1 MEDQLNVRRYLLVI
15 RHWWWLIL
23 GCTILAALAAF
34 IVSSQMMPVYS
45 ASVTLLVHQSPSSSG
60 NDYNALLTSEKL
72 ARTYAQM
79 LTGRPVLDAVIEQ
92 LGLDETREGLA
103 GRIDTELVQNTQL
116 IRLGVEDTNPTQAA
130 QLANAVASEF
140 IIQNQALQQGRY
152 ADSLGSIQEQM
163 DEMSSL
169 MERTQAEIDALG
181 TPETPQMQA
190 ELTRLETV
198 LAGYRN
204 TYASLLQSYEQMRL
218 TAVQSADNVIVFE
231 EAQTPDAPIRPRKV
245 MNTAL
250 AGALGMMMAVGVVFL
265 VEYLDNT
272 IKTPEDVSQELGLG
286 TMGVIG
292 RLAKGSEE
300 LVTVAH
306 PLSPVSEAFR
316 VLRTN
321 IRFSGVDKPI
331 RTLLVT
337 SAGPTEGKSTTAA
350 NLAVAMA
357 QAGLKVV
364 VLDADL
370 RRPRLHQI
378 FGLHPRG
385 GLTGSLLEGNMDG
398 RLQPSQVEGLT
409 VLPAGERPPNPSELL
424 GSRRLR
430 ELLDELAGGADV
442 VVIDSPPVLPVT
454 DAAVLAQ
461 EVDGVLLVVDA
472 GETRRDVVQRAAESL
487 QQVGAHLIG
496 VVLNRVSTGRGGYY
510 YHYYQQYYDDNGY
523 QKQKRRKRRR
533 TKGVLAPVQ
542 RLFREAERENE

>member
-1 MEDQLNVRRYLLVI
+1 MEDQLNVRRYLLVV
-15 RHWWWLIL
+15 RRWWWLVL
-23 GCTILAALAAF
+23 GCTVLAALAAF

-45 ASVTLLVHQSPSSSG
+45 SSVTLLVHQSPSSSG

-79 LTGRPVLDAVIEQ
+79 LTSRPVLDAVIEQ
-92 LGLDETREGLA
+92 LALDETQERLA
-103 GRIDTELVQNTQL
+103 GRIGTELVQNTQL
-116 IRLGVEDTNPTQAA
+116 IRLDVEDTNPTQAA
-130 QLANAVASEF
+130 QIANAIASEF
-140 IIQNQALQQGRY
+140 IAQNKALQQGRY

-169 MERTQAEIDALG
+169 MEETQAEIDAQGALG
-181 TPETPQMQA
+181 MAQEQA

-218 TAVQSADNVIVFE
+218 TAVQSSDDVIVFE
-231 EAQTPDAPIRPRKV
+231 EAQVPDDPIRPRKV

-250 AGALGMMMAVGVVFL
+250 AGAVGMMLAVGAVFL

-272 IKTPEDVSQELGLG
+272 IKTPDDVSRELGLG

-292 RLAKGSEE
+292 QIAKGSDD
-300 LVTVAH
+300 LVTVAQ

-364 VLDADL
+364 ALDADL
-370 RRPRLHQI
+370 RRPRLHKI

-409 VLPAGERPPNPSELL
+409 VLPAGDRPPNPSELL

-430 ELLDELAGGADV
+430 ELLDELAENADV

-461 EVDGVLLVVDA
+461 EVDGVLLVIDA
-472 GETRRDVVQRAAESL
+472 GETRREVAQRATESL
-487 QQVGAHLIG
+487 RQVGAHVIG
-496 VVLNRVSTGRGGYY
+496 VVLNRVSTGRGSYY
-510 YHYYQQYYDDNGY
+510 YYYYYQQYYDDGH
-523 QKQKRRKRRR
+523 QKQKRRKHRRAE
-533 TKGVLAPVQ
+533 GSLASVQ
-542 RLFREAERENE
+542 RLFERLRQPK

>member
-1 MEDQLNVRRYLLVI
+1 MEDQLNIQRYLMVI

-23 GCTILAALAAF
+23 SCTVLAALAAF
-34 IVSSQMMPVYS
+34 IVSTQMTPVYS

-60 NDYNALLTSEKL
+60 NDYNDLLISEKL
-72 ARTYAQM
+72 ARTYVEM
-79 LTGRPVLDAVIEQ
+79 LISRPVLDAVIEQ
-92 LGLDETREGLA
+92 FGLDETQEEFA
-103 GRIDTELVQNTQL
+103 ERIDTELVQNTQL
-116 IRLGVEDTNPTQAA
+116 IRLGVEDTDPAQAA
-130 QLANAVASEF
+130 QLANAIASEF
-140 IIQNQALQQGRY
+140 IVQNQALQQGRY
-152 ADSLGSIQEQM
+152 ADSLGSIREQM
-163 DEMSSL
+163 DEMSAL
-169 MERTQAEIDALG
+169 MEQTQAEIDALG
-181 TPETPQMQA
+181 ALETAQEQA

-218 TAVQSADNVIVFE
+218 TAAQSADNVIVFE
-231 EAQTPDAPIRPRKV
+231 EAQAPDEPVRPRKV

-250 AGALGMMMAVGVVFL
+250 AGTVGMMLAVGAVFL

-272 IKTPEDVSQELGLG
+272 IKTSEDVSRELGLG

-292 RLAKGSEE
+292 QMAKGSDE
-300 LVTVAH
+300 LITVSH

-370 RRPRLHQI
+370 RRPRIHKV

-385 GLTGSLLEGNMDG
+385 GLTGSLLEGKMDG
-398 RLQPSQVEGLT
+398 RLQPSQVEGLA
-409 VLPAGERPPNPSELL
+409 VLPAGEHPPNPSELL

-430 ELLDELAGGADV
+430 ELLDELARNADV

-454 DAAVLAQ
+454 DAAVLAR
-461 EVDGVLLVVDA
+461 EVDGVLLVIDA
-472 GETRRDVVQRAAESL
+472 GETRREVARRAAEGL

-496 VVLNRVSTGRGGYY
+496 VVLNKVPTRRGSYY
-510 YHYYQQYYDDNGY
+510 YYEEYYDDGHE
-523 QKQKRRKRRR
+523 KKKRRKRGRA
-533 TKGVLAPVQ
+533 KGVLAPVQ
-542 RLFREAERENE
+542 QLFERTEQSDE